1 MTDVLAYQTGYYI
14 GEHKL
19 CPTISPKKTIEGLV
33 GGLTMGTFVASTFYF
48 VVINSNMSLVLVI
61 FITLFLSLIGQLGDL
76 VFSSIKRTYNVKDY
90 SSLIPGHGGI
100 LDRFDSLVFVALA
113 FILFA
118 GIL

>member
-1 MTDVLAYQTGYYI
+1 MTDVFAYLTGYYI

-19 CPTISPKKTIEGLV
+19 CPTISPKKTIEGLI
-33 GGLTMGTFVASTFYF
+33 GGLAMGTFVASTFYF

-76 VFSSIKRTYNVKDY
+76 VFSS
-90 SSLIPGHGGI
+90 LIPGHGGI